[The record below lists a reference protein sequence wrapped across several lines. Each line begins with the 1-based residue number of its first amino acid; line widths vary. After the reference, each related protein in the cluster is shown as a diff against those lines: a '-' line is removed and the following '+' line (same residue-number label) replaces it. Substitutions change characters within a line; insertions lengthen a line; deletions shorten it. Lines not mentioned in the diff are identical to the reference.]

1 MSKLENSIYKNI
13 TKEAN
18 IIYKKTKNNLKAI
31 DLINLAID
39 NCCIDTS
46 TSLKLIFKLVQ
57 LRNRYLYKEAIQLRN
72 IAGKSIKE
80 KINKLNR
87 DKFSIKEIAMI
98 IGEND
103 CVANYDK
110 CPELCNEYADCYE
123 CWKDYCDKCIEKQ
136 FIIKRRK
143 KIPSFLY
150 EISLLKR
157 YILT

>member
-1 MSKLENSIYKNI
+1 M
-13 TKEAN
+13 
-18 IIYKKTKNNLKAI
+18 
-31 DLINLAID
+31 
-39 NCCIDTS
+39 
-46 TSLKLIFKLVQ
+46 
-57 LRNRYLYKEAIQLRN
+57 RN

-123 CWKDYCDKCIEKQ
+123 C
-136 FIIKRRK
+136 
-143 KIPSFLY
+143 
-150 EISLLKR
+150 
-157 YILT
+157 